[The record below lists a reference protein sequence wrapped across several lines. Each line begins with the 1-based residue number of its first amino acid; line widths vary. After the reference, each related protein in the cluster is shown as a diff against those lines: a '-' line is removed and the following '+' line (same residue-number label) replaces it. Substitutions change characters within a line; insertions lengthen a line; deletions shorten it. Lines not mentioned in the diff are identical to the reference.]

1 MWVQWFLNFSCKTN
15 SANLT
20 FYGSVGCPFPD
31 LENMWRI
38 MFNRYYTYFYA
49 ELSLCI
55 GAQRKIVWYR
65 CMSPISMFHILSRPV
80 YKLQKQTLWRCC
92 LPTTFHCLRARR
104 EHVKK
109 SNKAAR
115 WCIWNDWTQ
124 QIKQTIY
131 MMWDSTHNAILTHF
145 FRLVASGW
153 KWCDPTLRLDPN
165 VQVTL
170 ARFAGDVDKCL
181 EFLLDT
187 EEGHFLGLT
196 GQWSILSGR
205 YKAN

>member
-1 MWVQWFLNFSCKTN
+1 
-15 SANLT
+15 
-20 FYGSVGCPFPD
+20 
-31 LENMWRI
+31 
-38 MFNRYYTYFYA
+38 
-49 ELSLCI
+49 
-55 GAQRKIVWYR
+55 
-65 CMSPISMFHILSRPV
+65 MFHILSRPV

-104 EHVKK
+104 ENFQVQQSSPLVHMKWLDPA
-109 SNKAAR
+109 NKANNLIQFT
-115 WCIWNDWTQ
+115 WCEIRLKTQ
-124 QIKQTIY
+124 Y
-131 MMWDSTHNAILTHF
+131 SHNS
-145 FRLVASGW
+145 SGW
-153 KWCDPTLRLDPN
+153 EWLKMVLDPSLDPT

-205 YKAN
+205 IQGQLNAFGGKRTLFWYV